1 MPYTRNTRIRHLKK
15 LNSNRYTAQVE
26 YRIPLTNITYWED
39 FSDVEYGFLKWQFL
53 KDFQGEL
60 PFRAERDCL
69 HDSVQNEKGGLDWA
83 KAVINRYHELFDEQE
98 AGTAVEY
105 IKYP

>member
-1 MPYTRNTRIRHLKK
+1 MPYTRNTRIRHVKK
-15 LNSNRYTAQVE
+15 LYNSRYTAQVQ
-26 YRIPLTNITYWED
+26 YRVPLTKITWWED
-39 FSDVEYGFLKWQFL
+39 FSDVGYGFLKWQFL

-60 PFRAERDCL
+60 PFRAERDCIHNAEL
-69 HDSVQNEKGGLDWA
+69 EEVKGLEWA
-83 KAVINRYHELFDEQE
+83 KAIIDRYHELYDEYE

>member
-15 LNSNRYTAQVE
+15 LNSSRYTAQVQ
-26 YRIPLTNITYWED
+26 YRVPLTKITWWEN
-39 FSDVEYGFLKWQFL
+39 FHEVGYGFIKWYIF

-69 HDSVQNEKGGLDWA
+69 HDPVHTEKKALDWA
-83 KAVINRYHELFDEQE
+83 KAVIDRYHELFDEQE
-98 AGTAVEY
+98 AGTTVEY